1 LSYNTGRDKL
11 RRIPVQK
18 VIKILK
24 QMNANQ
30 ESFIKDSLN
39 IENPQK
45 IELTNIDQ
53 SQKVEQTTN
62 ERYCPQST
70 DNLI

>member
-1 LSYNTGRDKL
+1 
-11 RRIPVQK
+11 
-18 VIKILK
+18 
-24 QMNANQ
+24 MNANQ